1 MPKNHVDTRGLP
13 CPEPV
18 LRVMEKI
25 RTADDLAEIVVLVD
39 ANREGPKENTKR
51 TAAALGW
58 QAKSISVEEE
68 KEEEEYFK
76 IVFEKIK
83 PE

>member
-51 TAAALGW
+51 TAA
-58 QAKSISVEEE
+58 
-68 KEEEEYFK
+68 
-76 IVFEKIK
+76 
-83 PE
+83 